1 MMSVSKGRNPLRRSV
16 TLDRETPSSRATSS
30 WVTPAFRRL
39 SLRAA
44 ATVCVNSVVSRT
56 SEFLTSSH
64 YPGSSEKGVTVAPKS
79 DIRHNRTMVS
89 REAVAQKV
97 RASMVVSGLTPQ
109 VLARELGISDSDL
122 QDKLD
127 CLIPFTIDELVVI
140 ARFSGIGLPELFAG
154 PIKKDFESS
163 HGFDKDD

>member
-1 MMSVSKGRNPLRRSV
+1 MSVSKGRNPLRRSV

-64 YPGSSEKGVTVAPKS
+64 YPGSSEKGVTVDLKS

-89 REAVAQKV
+89 REGVAQKV
-97 RASMVVSGLTPQ
+97 RASIDANAVTTQSLTEELHICESELRDKLQCIVPFTLDELQ
-109 VLARELGISDSDL
+109 TISRLLGIALSEFFSDGANSRAYERRH
-122 QDKLD
+122 LD
-127 CLIPFTIDELVVI
+127 EIP
-140 ARFSGIGLPELFAG
+140 
-154 PIKKDFESS
+154 
-163 HGFDKDD
+163 